1 MHKKTYIWD
10 HEAKQVVEKAEYV
23 RRFSGMAMGDISEFV
38 TMDGAHISSRS
49 HLRAYQKETGFEQ
62 IGNDTVNPLDEH
74 GRVTRVV
81 EELPSATADVV
92 EAMKKHGW

>member
-1 MHKKTYIWD
+1 MAKRTYIWCP
-10 HEAKQVVEKAEYV
+10 ETRKLVEKSEYI

-49 HLRAYQKETGFEQ
+49 HLREYQRRTGFEQ
-62 IGNDTVNPLDEH
+62 IGNETVNPLDEQ
-74 GRVTRVV
+74 GRVTRQVQ
-81 EELPSATADVV
+81 ELPPATADVV